1 MALVNTAAEESSSLK
16 APGFGLATATFVV
29 VSSMIGTGVLTTS
42 GFTVYFVGSNQVM
55 LALWVI
61 GGLVAL
67 CGALTVAELAAS
79 LPRSGGDYVYL
90 YEGYGPLAAFL
101 SGWVSFLIGFGGP
114 IALSAF
120 AAAKYLLVPL
130 HLDESI
136 VPLAQK
142 GVATLAILAFAVVHS
157 SGRTGTVR
165 VQGAATLLKLGILG
179 LLAVAGLAAGW
190 GHWDHFADRPPVADL
205 PPFLAIVSSF
215 VYISYGYT
223 GWNAAT
229 YLAGEIE
236 EPRRRLPQAIL
247 LGTGLVMALY
257 LALNTV
263 YGLAL
268 SVEDVRQIVND
279 PSNPHPFK
287 PDAVAPIAQLAAERL
302 FGRGL
307 SDPFSL
313 AVGLTLLASV
323 SAYILTGP
331 RVAYAMAQAGQFPAV
346 AGRLSPRTGT
356 PVIATFLQVAWS
368 LVLLWT
374 GSFDLLLTYSSVG
387 LALFSMLTVSS
398 VYALRWRR
406 PDLPRPFSTPG
417 YPVTPAI
424 FLAAT
429 GLIVWAIF
437 SERPR
442 VSIYSLLS
450 ILAGVPVYYLWA
462 AFKGRGEGGDRAS
475 GGPEGPR
482 EPDPAG

>member
-1 MALVNTAAEESSSLK
+1 MALTNTAVEDPASK

-42 GFTVYFVGSNQVM
+42 GYTVALVGSNQLM
-55 LALWVI
+55 LALWVV

-67 CGALTVAELAAS
+67 CGALTVAELSAS

-90 YEGYGPLAAFL
+90 YEAYGPMAAFL

-136 VPLAQK
+136 TPIAQK
-142 GVATLAILAFAVVHS
+142 GVATLAIVAFALVHS
-157 SGRTGTVR
+157 SGRIGTIR
-165 VQGAATLLKLGILG
+165 VQGGATLLKLGILG
-179 LLAVAGLAAGW
+179 LFAVAGLAVGW
-190 GHWDHFADRPPVADL
+190 GRWHHFADLPPLADL
-205 PPFLAIVSSF
+205 PPFLTIVSSF

-247 LGTGLVMALY
+247 LGTGLVLALY
-257 LALNTV
+257 MALNTV

-268 SVEDVRQIVND
+268 SVEDVRGIVND
-279 PSNPHPFK
+279 PSNPHTFK

-323 SAYILTGP
+323 SAYVLTGP

-346 AGRLSPRTGT
+346 AGRLSTRTGT
-356 PVIATFLQVAWS
+356 PVIATALQVAWS

-387 LALFSMLTVSS
+387 LALFSMLTVST

-424 FLAAT
+424 FLGAT

-442 VSIYSLLS
+442 VSIYSLAS
-450 ILAGVPVYYLWA
+450 ILAGVPVYFLWT
-462 AFKGRGEGGDRAS
+462 AFKGRGDGGDRAP

-482 EPDPAG
+482 ETDPAV

>member
-1 MALVNTAAEESSSLK
+1 MALANTAAEGPSPK

-42 GFTVYFVGSNQVM
+42 GYTVKVVGSNQLM
-55 LALWVI
+55 LALWVV
-61 GGLVAL
+61 GGVVAL
-67 CGALTVAELAAS
+67 CGALTVAELSAS
-79 LPRSGGDYVYL
+79 LPRSGGDYIYL
-90 YEGYGPLAAFL
+90 YEAYGPLAAFL

-120 AAAKYLLVPL
+120 ASAKYLLIPL

-136 VPLAQK
+136 TPLAQK
-142 GVATLAILAFAVVHS
+142 GLATLAILTFALVHS

-165 VQGAATLLKLGILG
+165 VQGGATLLKLGILG
-179 LLAVAGLAAGW
+179 LFAVAGLAAGW
-190 GHWDHFADRPPVADL
+190 GRWDHFADRPPLAKL
-205 PPFLAIVSSF
+205 PPFLTIVSSF

-223 GWNAAT
+223 GWNAAS

-247 LGTGLVMALY
+247 LGTGLVLALY

-268 SVEDVRQIVND
+268 SVQDVRRIVD
-279 PSNPHPFK
+279 
-287 PDAVAPIAQLAAERL
+287 VAPIAQLAAERL

-323 SAYILTGP
+323 SAYVLTGP
-331 RVAYAMAQAGQFPAV
+331 RVAYAMARAGQFPAV
-346 AGRLSPRTGT
+346 AGRLSTRSGT
-356 PVIATFLQVAWS
+356 PVIATALQVAWS

-398 VYALRWRR
+398 VFALRWRR

-417 YPVTPAI
+417 YPLTPAI
-424 FLAAT
+424 FLGAT
-429 GLIVWAIF
+429 GLMVWAIF

-462 AFKGRGEGGDRAS
+462 AFKGRGDGGEGAP